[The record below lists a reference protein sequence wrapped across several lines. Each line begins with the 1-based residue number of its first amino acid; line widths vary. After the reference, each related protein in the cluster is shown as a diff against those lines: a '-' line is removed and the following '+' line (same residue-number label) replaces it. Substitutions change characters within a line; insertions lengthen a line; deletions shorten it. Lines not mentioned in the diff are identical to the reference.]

1 MTEKMEKMEK
11 NMLAMQ
17 TELFQHL
24 ERINNKAD
32 LIIEMVGGKRKTE
45 IKQQVKRQ
53 PARSKSVP
61 GQRKPIAINLWFE
74 HKFTN
79 EEFRARIINKELEEE
94 IKINKIIQGEVNDIG
109 KNKKICSYVWN
120 YIRNRNKELLKKL
133 EEERDAERNAEL
145 EESNKQQAI
154 EPNTDDETEEV
165 VAPPQAVIQSQKTSA
180 IEDIKVDGI
189 PIQDGIP
196 IHDVKDGGIPIQDIK
211 DDVKDDIKEDGKN
224 DVKGDDKEDNKED
237 EKEDGKD
244 DKDDKEEDDK
254 EKVKVKRVVS
264 GRGRGRGGI
273 RGQVRG
279 RGVPRPARL
288 SKA

>member
-133 EEERDAERNAEL
+133 EEYKKNRD
-145 EESNKQQAI
+145 
-154 EPNTDDETEEV
+154 
-165 VAPPQAVIQSQKTSA
+165 
-180 IEDIKVDGI
+180 
-189 PIQDGIP
+189 
-196 IHDVKDGGIPIQDIK
+196 
-211 DDVKDDIKEDGKN
+211 
-224 DVKGDDKEDNKED
+224 
-237 EKEDGKD
+237 
-244 DKDDKEEDDK
+244 
-254 EKVKVKRVVS
+254 
-264 GRGRGRGGI
+264 
-273 RGQVRG
+273 
-279 RGVPRPARL
+279 
-288 SKA
+288 

>member
-1 MTEKMEKMEK
+1 MEKSMTEKMEKMEK

-79 EEFRARIINKELEEE
+79 EEFRARIINKEL
-94 IKINKIIQGEVNDIG
+94 
-109 KNKKICSYVWN
+109 KK
-120 YIRNRNKELLKKL
+120 KK
-133 EEERDAERNAEL
+133 
-145 EESNKQQAI
+145 KKKKK
-154 EPNTDDETEEV
+154 TDKKKKK
-165 VAPPQAVIQSQKTSA
+165 VAPPPKAVIQSQKTSA

-273 RGQVRG
+273 RGEGRG

>member
-1 MTEKMEKMEK
+1 MEKSMTEKMEKMEK

-224 DVKGDDKEDNKED
+224 DVK
-237 EKEDGKD
+237 
-244 DKDDKEEDDK
+244 EEDDK